1 MIHKTNYILVILCIF
16 VNTLNVP
23 VCLSRIIC
31 SDLRKV
37 YIRKEK
43 KRNCNLFHQTL
54 MLITF
59 NFWRKPC
66 WEKIRKIIFTNV
78 RLKKKKT
85 ILKNTQ
91 VSHFHLVQCWIHV
104 NDRCKNFISFY
115 NGSRIK
121 LSAPRKDNM
130 SQHFHIPNS
139 FSFISEFSANG
150 KWLRTRITSFGEHFS
165 KDFPF
170 STQKRLSC
178 PSKCRN
184 YFICIRSS

>member
-1 MIHKTNYILVILCIF
+1 M
-16 VNTLNVP
+16 NTLNVP

-43 KRNCNLFHQTL
+43 KLQSVSPNNDIIHIQLFKEKPLGEETNSWQ
-54 MLITF
+54 IY
-59 NFWRKPC
+59 FWR
-66 WEKIRKIIFTNV
+66 R
-78 RLKKKKT
+78 
-85 ILKNTQ
+85 KNTLLRKTQ
-91 VSHFHLVQCWIHV
+91 FSHFHLVRCWIHV

-115 NGSRIK
+115 NRSRIK

-130 SQHFHIPNS
+130 SQHFHIGNS
-139 FSFISEFSANG
+139 FSFISEFSANE
-150 KWLRTRITSFGEHFS
+150 KWLWTKITSFGEHFS